1 MSQQPELTAWL
12 VRMSGELA
20 GTRYLIRDSVTHV
33 GRGSQNEIPLADCPT
48 VSVQHL
54 EIRKDGNEYKVCD
67 LNSTNG
73 TFVNG
78 ERVSEATLTAPSCI
92 KLGKN
97 GPELTFL
104 LDDAPAVRVNATLVA
119 HASEMLPA
127 ERAAAAPTETHT
139 TLEHDDLL
147 IAAVA
152 KSRLARQKGIG
163 DQTLIIMRQTLEK
176 AVHRTRRK
184 FVTVIV
190 VLATALLVVTGIGV
204 WKITA
209 LKLEKQRIDAA
220 IHDIEGKLQQANQD
234 ATEANALYDRLNTY
248 EDRARDLE
256 KTFLY
261 RVSIRKKADPLEQ
274 EIKNLLEEFG
284 AETYTVPPE
293 FLEQVKRFIQQYQ
306 GPDRQH
312 ILNGLGR
319 ARKQIDTVRNIFEEE
334 HLPPNLAYMAI
345 VESSLTTESNS
356 SAGAAGLWQFTPGTA
371 KAYGLKVQGAT
382 DERLDVRKSTRA
394 ACHYIRELILDFGS
408 GSSVMLALAAY
419 NVGPSKV
426 KQAIRHVTDPIK
438 QRNFWYLYRVR
449 ALPEETREYVPK
461 VIAVMIIARN
471 PEQFG
476 FTGAA
481 P

>member
-1 MSQQPELTAWL
+1 
-12 VRMSGELA
+12 MSGELA
-20 GTRYLIRDSVTHV
+20 GTRYLVRDSVTRV

-48 VSVQHL
+48 VSIQHL
-54 EIRKDGNEYKVCD
+54 EIRKDGTEYKVYD

-78 ERVSEATLTAPSCI
+78 ERVAEATLAAPCSI
-92 KLGKN
+92 QLGKG

-104 LDDAPAVRVNATLVA
+104 LDDTPAIQVNATLVA
-119 HASEMLPA
+119 HPSELLKTEIPAPASA
-127 ERAAAAPTETHT
+127 ETRAT
-139 TLEHDDLL
+139 TQHDDLL

-184 FVTVIV
+184 FVKAIAA
-190 VLATALLVVTGIGV
+190 LAAALLIVTGIGI
-204 WKITA
+204 WKITS

-220 IHDIEGKLQQANQD
+220 IRDIEGKLRQANQN
-234 ATEANALYDRLNTY
+234 ATEANELYDRLNDY
-248 EDRARDLE
+248 EDQARDLE

-274 EIKNLLEEFG
+274 QIKGLLAEFG

-306 GPDRQH
+306 GPDRPH

-345 VESSLTTESNS
+345 VESSLSTESSS
-356 SAGAAGLWQFTPGTA
+356 SAGAAGLWQFTSGTA
-371 KAYGLKVQGAT
+371 KAYGLKVQNGV

-394 ACHYIRELILDFGS
+394 ACHYIRELILDFGA

-426 KQAIRHVTDPIK
+426 KQAIRRVTDPIK

-449 ALPEETREYVPK
+449 ALPEETRQYVPK

-476 FTGAA
+476 FSRG
-481 P
+481 